1 MRMTKM
7 TIKIRV
13 EENKVFVGDYS
24 FAIEKKL
31 VKKLERAVKGVTQ
44 NNPKEDGLFINEGR
58 ERKGKTNSSI
68 VESAYLKGRT
78 GREIHLFFSL
88 KPLMNFAQ
96 KTENMI
102 IIWDEPALDSL
113 STDQVSTLNKDMQR
127 LFMMIGKKRHIFII
141 NYTKFWK
148 FPEYIV
154 CERANGM
161 IHMMEQKKIGR
172 FLYIRHKNME
182 GLWKEKK
189 SRGKKDYKRCSSFGG
204 NMPHIMEKCF
214 DKLNIT
220 INDIKHATYKNYED
234 EKDKAIL
241 CIGAEKKSKKESTA
255 DLNLSK
261 LKKKIAEGYLNLKK
275 LGVKRADYESALQI
289 APSRIA
295 EWGRIQ
301 IPS

>member
-1 MRMTKM
+1 M
-7 TIKIRV
+7 TIKIRI
-13 EENKVFVGDYS
+13 EENKVSVGDFS

-31 VKKLERAVKGVTQ
+31 VQKLERAVRGVTQ
-44 NNPKEDGLFINEGR
+44 ANPKEDSLFINEGR
-58 ERKGKTNSSI
+58 ERKGKTNSSV

-88 KPLMNFAQ
+88 KPLMEFAQ
-96 KTENMI
+96 KTEKMI

-172 FLYIRHKNME
+172 FLYLRHRDME
-182 GLWKEKK
+182 RLWKEKK

-204 NMPHIMEKCF
+204 QMPNVMERCF
-214 DKLNIT
+214 DKLDIFV
-220 INDIKHATYKNYED
+220 NDIAHATYED
-234 EKDKAIL
+234 YDREKDKSIL
-241 CIGAEKKSKKESTA
+241 MIGAEKKSKKEM
-255 DLNLSK
+255 LVELEKKK
-261 LKKKIAEGYLNLKK
+261 LQKKIAIGYDRLKVM
-275 LGVKRADYESALQI
+275 GVKRADFESAFEI
-289 APSRIA
+289 KPSRIA
-295 EWGRIQ
+295 EWKGIQ
-301 IPS
+301 IPN